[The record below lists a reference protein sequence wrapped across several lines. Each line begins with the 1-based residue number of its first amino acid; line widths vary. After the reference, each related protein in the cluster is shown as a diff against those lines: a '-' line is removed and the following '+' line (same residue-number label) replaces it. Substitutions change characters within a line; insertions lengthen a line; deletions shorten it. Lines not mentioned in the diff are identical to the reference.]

1 MEETEERDA
10 FLEKIGLFDVLY
22 LSHETKWLF
31 LLSVI
36 DRVDCS
42 LSTDTF
48 VEAIAF
54 RMLDG
59 GISRYT
65 RMNLISVE
73 ESIDSFL
80 CLDFRHRHEL
90 TVITVA
96 STGVDP
102 KTHDNWKRYI
112 VKMSNDTIYVEALSH
127 ILHSMFCRAQIH
139 VNNVGFRLPLPPRL
153 DCVHEQTLDSP
164 TTV

>member
-1 MEETEERDA
+1 MEETEERDV
-10 FLEKIGLFDVLY
+10 FLEKNGLFDVMY

-31 LLSVI
+31 LLSVM
-36 DRVDCS
+36 DRVDCAM
-42 LSTDTF
+42 STDTF
-48 VEAIAF
+48 VHAIAF

-59 GISRYT
+59 GIAGYM

-73 ESIDSFL
+73 ESIDRFL
-80 CLDFRHRHEL
+80 SLDFRHRYEL

-96 STGVDP
+96 STGVDL

-127 ILHSMFCRAQIH
+127 VLHSMFCRAQIH
-139 VNNVGFRLPLPPRL
+139 ANHVGFRLPLPSRF